1 MEKDN
6 DVNQVSQW
14 PTKARLYDKNM
25 FGGVLEVI
33 VEYCLFDIQRTVG
46 ALQTIMRP
54 ISLF

>member
-14 PTKARLYDKNM
+14 PPKARLYDKNI